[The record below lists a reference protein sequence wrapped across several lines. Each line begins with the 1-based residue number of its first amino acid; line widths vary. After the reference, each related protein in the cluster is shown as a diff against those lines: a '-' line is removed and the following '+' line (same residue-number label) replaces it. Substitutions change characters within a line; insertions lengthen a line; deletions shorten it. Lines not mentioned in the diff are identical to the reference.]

1 MTEVFIQGFL
11 GRDCTVQESANG
23 SKFLSLVVGSN
34 DFVKGVQKTQWFD
47 CTQFNYNDK
56 MVEHLKKGSAVNV
69 IGQLDVENETG
80 KDGVSYIRRRVTVHN
95 LTFNSSGS
103 KPQGEETK
111 ETTAPEKKK
120 AVTPPSDA
128 ELNKKVTATKPEP
141 VGDTSDLPF

>member
-23 SKFLSLVVGSN
+23 SKFVSLVVGSN

-95 LTFNSSGS
+95 LTFNS
-103 KPQGEETK
+103 
-111 ETTAPEKKK
+111 
-120 AVTPPSDA
+120 
-128 ELNKKVTATKPEP
+128 
-141 VGDTSDLPF
+141 